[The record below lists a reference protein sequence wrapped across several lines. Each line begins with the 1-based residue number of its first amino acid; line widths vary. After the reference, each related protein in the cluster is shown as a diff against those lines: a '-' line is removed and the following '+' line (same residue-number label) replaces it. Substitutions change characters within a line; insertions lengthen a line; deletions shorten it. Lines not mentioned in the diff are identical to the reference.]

1 MIRFANN
8 VSTKLFSSVLPTDT
22 QIILENRAGESLP
35 VLINDDDYFMLTLQ
49 DEQGNLEIVKCTHF
63 VGDVCTVERA
73 QEGTVA
79 KSFTQGSIVEQRLT
93 AGSLNNIVEYMATQ
107 VAIIS
112 PLTVPKGMIAIWSG
126 QAKDIPNGWHLCDG
140 NEGTIDL
147 RDKFVLG
154 SDDNNGSGGVAA
166 GNTYDSNAATIAAS
180 TDVFTSTINHMPS
193 HSHSVTSGWSQGC
206 CDSMRHES
214 SMGNWV
220 NGRIGYTGG
229 GQGHS
234 HTLSKS
240 SHKHAITMTYPAY
253 YKLAFIQKL

>member
-73 QEGTVA
+73 QEGTA
-79 KSFTQGSIVEQRLT
+79 ARSFTQGSIVEQRLT
-93 AGSLNNIVEYMATQ
+93 AGSLNGIVEYMSTQ
-107 VAIIS
+107 IETIS

-126 QAKDIPNGWHLCDG
+126 QAKNIPDGWHLCDG

-166 GNTYDSNAATIAAS
+166 GNTYDSNEVTIAAS
-180 TDVFTSTINHMPS
+180 TDVFTPTINHMPYHNHGLDTAARWEGGGWVVVGSS
-193 HSHSVTSGWSQGC
+193 HIADRPYTL
-206 CDSMRHES
+206 
-214 SMGNWV
+214 
-220 NGRIGYTGG
+220 YTGG

-234 HTLSKS
+234 HTLSRS
-240 SHKHAITMTYPAY
+240 THKHEIVMTYPSY
-253 YKLAFIQKL
+253 YQLAFIQKL